1 MIQHSSAESGIVRKA
16 VEPHFKKIMADFWEE
31 ICQAC
36 STGDLA
42 TFSAILE
49 SGSCFH
55 NINLLKEGDHLGRYS
70 EDPLRRSDVDRLVQL
85 ITLACNEKQ
94 PQPNILRYLFSYSSV
109 MEYIGRGM
117 PALPRIAIRSG
128 SPEIVRLFLRADNT
142 MVICGSA
149 LSAQRPCVCSAP

>member
-1 MIQHSSAESGIVRKA
+1 
-16 VEPHFKKIMADFWEE
+16 MADFWEE

-42 TFSAILE
+42 TFLAILE

-55 NINLLKEGDHLGRYS
+55 NINPLKEGDHLGRYS

-85 ITLACNEKQ
+85 ITLACNKKQ
-94 PQPNILRYLFSYSSV
+94 PQPNILHYLFSYSSV
-109 MEYIGRGM
+109 KEYIGRGM

-128 SPEIVRLFLRADNT
+128 SPEIVRLFPRADDT
-142 MVICGSA
+142 MANRWFGSFGPNALVCALRLKQPLCLPVIKV
-149 LSAQRPCVCSAP
+149 LPT